1 MDCPAILWS
10 GSRRSIPEL
19 RLEDLS
25 TWGVETTEVLHDS
38 GVVAAQLSIG
48 ASLGILA
55 HNASSIAEDDLRTTK
70 RNLAESPERRHGC

>member
-25 TWGVETTEVLHDS
+25 TWGVETTEVLHNS

-70 RNLAESPERRHGC
+70 RNLLLLQGRRR

>member
-10 GSRRSIPEL
+10 SGGRSIPEL

-25 TWGVETTEVLHDS
+25 TRRIEAAQVLHRG

-48 ASLGILA
+48 AALGKVA
-55 HNASSIAEDDLRTTK
+55 HDASSMAEDDLRTTK
-70 RNLAESPERRHGC
+70 SDLAEGLERRHGC